1 MKNTALEY
9 GTYYHIYN
17 RGTNGEVL
25 FKHNKYYSEFLD
37 LYAEYIVPVADT
49 LAYCLMSNHFHL
61 LIRVKNESE
70 IRTFNELGMF
80 MNKENN
86 NPLKKPTPSNQF
98 KHLFLTYAKKINT
111 AYNRTGS
118 LFEHPFERRM
128 IDSEKYLRDCIVYIH
143 NNPVKDGFAVSHK
156 DYKWSSFNAII
167 SDKPT
172 LIERAYVLDLF
183 GGKDNLLNFH
193 GNFEM
198 SNDFQNIE

>member
-1 MKNTALEY
+1 MKETALEY

-17 RGTNGEVL
+17 RGNNSEVL
-25 FKHNKYYSEFLD
+25 FKHKKYYTEFLE
-37 LYAEYIVPVADT
+37 LYKKYIVPVADT

-61 LIRVKNESE
+61 LIRVKTESE

-80 MNKENN
+80 MNKANN
-86 NPLKKPTPSNQF
+86 NPLKKPTPSNMF

-111 AYNRTGS
+111 AYIRTGS

-128 IDSEKYLRDCIVYIH
+128 IDSENYLRDCIVYIH
-143 NNPVKDGFAVSHK
+143 NNPVKDGFADSPG

-172 LIERAYVLDLF
+172 LIERAFVLELF
-183 GGKDNLLNFH
+183 GGIENFMGFH
-193 GNFEM
+193 GKEL
-198 SNDFQNIE
+198 QNSE

>member
-1 MKNTALEY
+1 
-9 GTYYHIYN
+9 
-17 RGTNGEVL
+17 
-25 FKHNKYYSEFLD
+25 
-37 LYAEYIVPVADT
+37 
-49 LAYCLMSNHFHL
+49 
-61 LIRVKNESE
+61 
-70 IRTFNELGMF
+70 MF
-80 MNKENN
+80 MKKADN
-86 NPLKKPTPSNQF
+86 NPLKKPKPSNQF

-172 LIERAYVLDLF
+172 LIDRAYVLDLF
-183 GGKDNLLNFH
+183 GGKDNFLNFH

-198 SNDFQNIE
+198 SNDFQNIELTSKF

>member
-1 MKNTALEY
+1 MAETALQY

-25 FKHNKYYSEFLD
+25 FKHEKYYAEFLD
-37 LYAEYIVPVADT
+37 LYKEFIIPVVDT

-61 LIRVKNESE
+61 LIRVKDEHE
-70 IRTFNELGMF
+70 IRTFKELNMF
-80 MNKENN
+80 KKDESKQ

-98 KHLFLTYAKKINT
+98 KHLFLTYTKRINK

-128 IDSEKYLRDCIVYIH
+128 IETENYLRDCVAYIH
-143 NNPVKDGFAVSHK
+143 NNPVKDGFAKKVT
-156 DYKWSSFNAII
+156 DYKWSSYNAIT

-172 LIERAYVLDLF
+172 LIEREFVLDLF
-183 GGKDNLLNFH
+183 GGGENFKYFH
-193 GNFEM
+193 GDFE
-198 SNDFQNIE
+198 NKE